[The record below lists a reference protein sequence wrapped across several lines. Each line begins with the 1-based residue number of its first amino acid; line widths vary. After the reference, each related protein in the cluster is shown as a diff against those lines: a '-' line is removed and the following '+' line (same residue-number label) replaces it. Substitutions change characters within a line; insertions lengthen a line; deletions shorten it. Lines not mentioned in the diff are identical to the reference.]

1 VSSLPIPEVRMHS
14 MKALIFDMD
23 GVLVD
28 SEPLWRLAEREVFA
42 GVGIDLD
49 DADCERTMGMRTDE
63 VVRYWY
69 GRSPW
74 KGSSPA
80 AVEARIETKMLE
92 LIAERAGA
100 MPGVEH
106 AMTIARDA
114 GLELA
119 LASSS
124 PPVLIDAVL
133 RKLGYESA
141 FAVVR
146 SAIDEDFGKPHPAV
160 FLTTA
165 RLLGVSP
172 SACAVLEDSL
182 AGVRSARAAG
192 MRVIAV
198 PPAHLFDEPGY
209 DDAALK
215 LRSLE
220 ELTAEMLE

>member
-1 VSSLPIPEVRMHS
+1 
-14 MKALIFDMD
+14 MKAVIFDMD

-42 GVGIDLD
+42 GVGLELD

-63 VVRYWY
+63 VIEHWY
-69 GRSPW
+69 RRKPWNGLSPTD
-74 KGSSPA
+74 
-80 AVEARIETKMLE
+80 VEARLVARMQT
-92 LIAERAGA
+92 LIAERATA
-100 MPGVEH
+100 MAGVEQ

-114 GLELA
+114 GLKLA

-124 PPVLIDAVL
+124 PPELIDAVL
-133 RKLGYESA
+133 RALGYESE

-146 SAIDEDFGKPHPAV
+146 SAVDEEQGKPHPGV

-165 RLLGVSP
+165 RLLGVEP
-172 SACAVLEDSL
+172 AECVVIEDSL

-198 PPAHLFDEPGY
+198 PPAHLFDDPGY
-209 DDAALK
+209 DDADVK
-215 LRSLE
+215 LRTLE
-220 ELTAEMLE
+220 ELTREMLG